1 MLISGSSFH
10 PVPNFR
16 TWFQTGYMDPN
27 PYPMVLT
34 RPARYPAN
42 TGLNLSTH
50 NINIIIIKIKKN
62 QGKFQV

>member
-1 MLISGSSFH
+1 
-10 PVPNFR
+10 
-16 TWFQTGYMDPN
+16 MDPN